1 MRYLKKF
8 EAYRS
13 FDEYRLEIMGFLKR
27 YNMFPAQLAH
37 LMEFY
42 EDEMREWYESGKYTR
57 EFANRIA
64 KDLNLDS
71 GGLMQYGVGPGAKYQ
86 QIKYL

>member
-13 FDEYRLEIMGFLKR
+13 FDEYQLEVMDFLKK
-27 YNMFPAQLAH
+27 YNLFPDQLSY
-37 LMEFY
+37 LMDFY
-42 EDEMREWYESGKYTR
+42 EGDMREWYESGRYTR
-57 EFANRIA
+57 EFAERIA
-64 KDLNLDS
+64 KELELDS
-71 GGLMQYGVGPGAKYQ
+71 GGVMQYSVVSGPKYQ

>member
-1 MRYLKKF
+1 VRYLKKF

-13 FDEYRLEIMGFLKR
+13 FDEYRLEIMDFLKR
-27 YNMFPAQLAH
+27 YNMFPTQLTH
-37 LMEFY
+37 LMDFY
-42 EDEMREWYESGKYTR
+42 EDEMLEWYESGKYSR

-64 KDLNLDS
+64 NDLNLDS

>member
-13 FDEYRLEIMGFLKR
+13 FDEYRLEIMDFLKR
-27 YNMFPAQLAH
+27 YNMFPTQLTH
-37 LMEFY
+37 LMDFY
-42 EDEMREWYESGKYTR
+42 EDEMLEWYESGKYSR

-64 KDLNLDS
+64 NDLNLDS